1 MKVIVVSHG
10 GFSKGVV
17 DSVQMLTGE
26 QKDFIAYSLL
36 PEQTVTDLTEQL
48 REELE
53 KTPEGEEV
61 IFLTD
66 IIITLHA
73 KKSNPILENLHNIFQ
88 NKDCFLVTLH
98 SLLICSNVISCCY
111 FSCFSIFIVHEDR

>member
-36 PEQTVTDLTEQL
+36 PEQTVTDLTEH
-48 REELE
+48 RPDE
-53 KTPEGEEV
+53 TPGR
-61 IFLTD
+61 TGG
-66 IIITLHA
+66 
-73 KKSNPILENLHNIFQ
+73 
-88 NKDCFLVTLH
+88 
-98 SLLICSNVISCCY
+98 
-111 FSCFSIFIVHEDR
+111 

>member
-48 REELE
+48 RE
-53 KTPEGEEV
+53 
-61 IFLTD
+61 
-66 IIITLHA
+66 
-73 KKSNPILENLHNIFQ
+73 
-88 NKDCFLVTLH
+88 
-98 SLLICSNVISCCY
+98 
-111 FSCFSIFIVHEDR
+111 